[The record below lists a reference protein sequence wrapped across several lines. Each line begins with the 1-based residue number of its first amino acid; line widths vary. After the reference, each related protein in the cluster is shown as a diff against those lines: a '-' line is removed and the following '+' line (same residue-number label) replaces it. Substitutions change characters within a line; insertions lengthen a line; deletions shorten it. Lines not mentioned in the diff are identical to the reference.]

1 MSPHVPRR
9 RAALR
14 LLLLTALALLGAG
27 TITPSP
33 AAAASGPV
41 FGYGDQNTA
50 MFYDTRWQDLPLKRV
65 RRLVDW
71 DTNKD
76 KQKAGRLD
84 AWMAAAKEAGATPL
98 LAIDRSYTK
107 SKRRAPTVA
116 QYRSLLGWL
125 RDRYPWWNELTPWN
139 EANHSLQPTWK
150 KPELAAKFYRE
161 AKRICKGCKVT
172 SPVILANQRG
182 TAEWVRTFKRKTGNK
197 VRLWAVHAYGD
208 HNRGTDRTLRQTIA
222 QLPGLIWVT
231 EAAGWVKF
239 LDGSKWPYNE
249 TRAAKAIDRIFLTAD
264 KHRKRITRWYFY
276 QWLGNVDPE
285 HRWDSGVLNYDGS
298 TRKGYFRL
306 KKGLERAESK
316 AAARRAARR

>member
-1 MSPHVPRR
+1 MALPLPSR
-9 RAALR
+9 RAVLR
-14 LLLLTALALLGAG
+14 LLLLAALALASAALA
-27 TITPSP
+27 PAP

-50 MFYDTRWQDLPLKRV
+50 MFSDERWQELPLKRA

-76 KQKAGRLD
+76 KQKAAKLD

-107 SKRRAPTVA
+107 AKRRAPTIA

-125 RDRYPWWNELTPWN
+125 RDRYPWWKELTPWN
-139 EANHSLQPTWK
+139 EANHNLQPTWK
-150 KPELAAKFYRE
+150 NPKLAAAFYRH

-182 TAEWVRTFKRKTGNK
+182 TTEWIRTFKRETGGK

-208 HNRGTDRTLRQTIA
+208 HNRGTDRTLRQTIG
-222 QLPGLIWVT
+222 QLPGQIWVT

-249 TRAAKAIDRIFLTAD
+249 TRAAKAVDRIFITAD

-276 QWLGNVDPE
+276 QWLGNLDPE
-285 HRWDSGVLNYDGS
+285 HRWDSGVLDYDGS
-298 TRKGYFRL
+298 PRKGYYRL
-306 KKGLERAESK
+306 KKGLERARGN
-316 AAARRAARR
+316 AASRRAIDR